1 MCGLMSEIDLR
12 NSHNYCLKYILH
24 YFLSFY
30 FLFSNY
36 TYIIPFVFSLTVQ
49 GCSVLFFQS
58 VLFAFQ
64 LLRILLLYPL
74 A

>member
-1 MCGLMSEIDLR
+1 MCGLMSEIDLG
-12 NSHNYCLKYILH
+12 NSHNYCLKYVLH